1 MKRLA
6 RTAVVAGIAAIGV
19 LLTPGTAGAYETGV
33 IIGQSQCQEVARQYR
48 AMGYSARCNHI
59 HGDRYYVVY
68 EKSNRP
74 STGSFGS

>member
-6 RTAVVAGIAAIGV
+6 QSLLVIGIAAAGIGF
-19 LLTPGTAGAYETGV
+19 TAGAASAGETGA
-33 IIGQSQCQEVARQYR
+33 IIGLRQCEEVAKQYK

-59 HGDRYYVVY
+59 HGDRYYVYY

>member
-6 RTAVVAGIAAIGV
+6 QSLVVIGIAAAGIGFA
-19 LLTPGTAGAYETGV
+19 AGPASAYETGT
-33 IIGQSQCQEVARQYR
+33 IIGRDNCQEVARQYK

-59 HGDRYYVVY
+59 HGDRYYVYY
-68 EKSNRP
+68 EKSDRP

>member
-6 RTAVVAGIAAIGV
+6 QSLFVVAVTAAGMG
-19 LLTPGTAGAYETGV
+19 LAAGTASAGETGV
-33 IIGQSQCQEVARQYR
+33 IYGRDNCQEVARQYK

-59 HGDRYYVVY
+59 HGDRYYVYY

>member
-6 RTAVVAGIAAIGV
+6 RTAVVVGIAAIGV
-19 LLTPGTAGAYETGV
+19 LLAAGNAGAYETGV
-33 IIGQSQCQEVARQYR
+33 IIGRDNCQEVARHYR
-48 AMGYSARCNHI
+48 SLGYSARCNHI
-59 HGDRYYVVY
+59 HGDRYYVFY